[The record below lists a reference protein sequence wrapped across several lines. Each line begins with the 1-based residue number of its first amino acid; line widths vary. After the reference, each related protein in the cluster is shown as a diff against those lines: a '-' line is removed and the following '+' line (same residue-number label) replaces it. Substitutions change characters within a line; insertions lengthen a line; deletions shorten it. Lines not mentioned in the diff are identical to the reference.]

1 MIKNIQIAGVHT
13 KLTSDEEMYID
24 KKIGSLDR
32 FIPRKSRDAAKVEV
46 KLKGSKRK
54 TAKDKFTC
62 EVIFHLPH
70 GSVTVT
76 EKSSTQL
83 AAIDQ
88 TENKLKIQ
96 LKKYKDKHS
105 RPRIHR
111 RLVNRFTRRNRPM

>member
-13 KLTSDEEMYID
+13 KLTADEEMYID

-32 FIPRKSRDAAKVEV
+32 FIPRQSRSAAKVEV
-46 KLKGSKRK
+46 KLKESKRK

-76 EKSSTQL
+76 EKASSQL
-83 AAIDQ
+83 ASIDQ
-88 TENKLKIQ
+88 AENKLKIQ
-96 LKKYKDKHS
+96 LKKYKEKHS
-105 RPRIHR
+105 NPRIHR
-111 RLVNRFTRRNRPM
+111 RLVHKFIRRRYM